1 MTTDFGSKGSGK
13 GQPGCGLTWDGEGP
27 QLSHPVAGRL
37 SQAHRELQSCC
48 WGPRVH
54 MPPTLPPPPPPAA
67 QCRALTSPCSASLRC
82 SEASTLSQEHRAKGR
97 ACLRV
102 GLCGVDPTGC
112 VGAAGF
118 SMKGVGVGR
127 HLQDAGWRS
136 WSWEGI
142 WVLERR
148 RGWAGADPHPER
160 RRIPPAG
167 MHRGGGEDASA
178 WGGGS
183 RGFRQNCAHL
193 TPG

>member
-1 MTTDFGSKGSGK
+1 MGK
-13 GQPGCGLTWDGEGP
+13 GLSSATPWQADSARLIGNFRAAAGGP
-27 QLSHPVAGRL
+27 VYTCRPA
-37 SQAHRELQSCC
+37 C
-48 WGPRVH
+48 
-54 MPPTLPPPPPPAA
+54 PPPPPAA

-148 RGWAGADPHPER
+148 RSSAGADPHPER
-160 RRIPPAG
+160 GRIPPAG